1 MLEEDVCD
9 FRRKIGDEN
18 LKEILGGSFWFRN
31 RVLELSGYF
40 VGFLKLLRQLEEVL
54 SVDRFFVCVMI
65 NVYFMNV
72 E

>member
-40 VGFLKLLRQLEEVL
+40 VGFLKLLR
-54 SVDRFFVCVMI
+54 
-65 NVYFMNV
+65 
-72 E
+72 